1 MQTAKRITSLLLAVA
16 LAFSLAASCFA
27 GDTALTRQEAAE
39 MLVQAADD
47 YHCGVKTEDILKG
60 YPDGNLDLRGTLT
73 RAQAL
78 VMLDRAFGGLPAPV
92 GDHARTAAG
101 MQGFSDAPVWGGE
114 ELSRVLSSG
123 IVAGEADGLLHPDAP
138 VTRENLQT
146 LLSRVYALEGT
157 NCKDDFYETVNKTW
171 LDSSDIPAGLSVNGP
186 FYGLSLTVTE
196 QVAKLI
202 SDIAAKPQTP
212 GTPEAKIKAL
222 YDTVMDVEA
231 REAAGVAP
239 IQEYL
244 DAIETAKTISE
255 LIDVECRLQKELG
268 LSTILGFGL
277 TSDFEDSNRKVVAF
291 SSFGASMT
299 KDFYENGTQ
308 EQKDAYLAYLTKL
321 LTLSGLS
328 EQAATERAKLVY
340 AAEAKVAKA
349 SYDPQEY
356 GDVDKI
362 NNIYKLSDI
371 QRQFSKISLAK
382 VYEAS
387 GLAPSDRILVTD
399 PGAMRAAASYF
410 NDAGLA
416 TLKALSRTAI
426 LMSVGGCLNQGF
438 IEASVEFT
446 KAYYGIDMTQTTE
459 QIAAQQVQGL
469 LADYLGRAYVEAHFS
484 EKAKQDVE
492 EMIHEFLEIYKTRIE
507 ALDWMSDATKQK
519 AICKL
524 DTMKIKVG
532 YPDSWETYLDNADIK
547 SPSEGG
553 TFFSNVI
560 SIQASAKEKH
570 LPSRTRR
577 LTRPTGSWSRLRS
590 MPATAQHPT
599 TSPSR
604 RQFCRSRFM
613 M

>member
-1 MQTAKRITSLLLAVA
+1 MKTAKRITSLLLAVA

-560 SIQASAKEKH
+560 SIQASAKEKT
-570 LPSRTRR
+570 LAEQNTPVDKTD
-577 LTRPTGSWSRLRS
+577 
-590 MPATAQHPT
+590 
-599 TSPSR
+599 
-604 RQFCRSRFM
+604 
-613 M
+613 

>member
-1 MQTAKRITSLLLAVA
+1 MKTAKRITSLLLVVA

-27 GDTALTRQEAAE
+27 DDTALTRQEAAE

-47 YHCGVKTEDILKG
+47 YHRGVKTEDILKG

-157 NCKDDFYETVNKTW
+157 NRKDDFYETVNKTW

-222 YDTVMDVEA
+222 YDSVMDVEA

-244 DAIETAKTISE
+244 DAIETAKTLSE

-362 NNIYKLSDI
+362 NNIYKRSDI

-399 PGAMRAAASYF
+399 PGAMRAAAR
-410 NDAGLA
+410 
-416 TLKALSRTAI
+416 LSA
-426 LMSVGGCLNQGF
+426 
-438 IEASVEFT
+438 
-446 KAYYGIDMTQTTE
+446 
-459 QIAAQQVQGL
+459 
-469 LADYLGRAYVEAHFS
+469 
-484 EKAKQDVE
+484 
-492 EMIHEFLEIYKTRIE
+492 
-507 ALDWMSDATKQK
+507 
-519 AICKL
+519 
-524 DTMKIKVG
+524 
-532 YPDSWETYLDNADIK
+532 
-547 SPSEGG
+547 
-553 TFFSNVI
+553 
-560 SIQASAKEKH
+560 
-570 LPSRTRR
+570 
-577 LTRPTGSWSRLRS
+577 
-590 MPATAQHPT
+590 
-599 TSPSR
+599 
-604 RQFCRSRFM
+604 
-613 M
+613 